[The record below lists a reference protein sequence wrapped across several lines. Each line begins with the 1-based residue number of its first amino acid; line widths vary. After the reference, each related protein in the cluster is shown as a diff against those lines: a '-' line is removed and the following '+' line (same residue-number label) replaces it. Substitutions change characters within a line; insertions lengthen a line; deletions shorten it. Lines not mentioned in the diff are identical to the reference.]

1 MTQQQQFARSP
12 LAAALTLATAALL
25 YSPATTAQTPPASA
39 ASEAVSDRVK
49 KDAAGPLYWIRL
61 NAQKSDASGTKTA
74 PRITEVR
81 TEPRAPRAAPTQATA
96 TVAAPTTPP
105 VRSTTAVAASLGYLP
120 AEASVRDA
128 AASSA
133 AAQVTPAAAEA
144 APNTAATLSPNGV
157 AGAGMVAP
165 SVPGAAEVAR
175 ATAAAASTAAATDED
190 DPDDQPLA
198 LMKAEEPEFPANM
211 MRKLRKGTVQV
222 RFEVQADGTVANAS
236 VLQTSHRSL
245 NEAAI
250 SAVSGWRFQPV
261 RSPRSAVVD
270 LGFDLDG

>member
-1 MTQQQQFARSP
+1 MTTTMTQQFARSP
-12 LAAALTLATAALL
+12 LAAALTLATTAFLYAPAA
-25 YSPATTAQTPPASA
+25 TAQTPPAPA

-61 NAQKSDASGTKTA
+61 NAQKSDAPGTKAA

-81 TEPRAPRAAPTQATA
+81 TEPRVLRAAPLPAQATA
-96 TVAAPTTPP
+96 TVAPPTTPP

-120 AEASVRDA
+120 AEASARDA
-128 AASSA
+128 AASGSDA
-133 AAQVTPAAAEA
+133 PQVNTAAAEA
-144 APNTAATLSPNGV
+144 APNTAATASPAGV
-157 AGAGMVAP
+157 AGAGTVAP
-165 SVPGAAEVAR
+165 SGPGAAEAAR
-175 ATAAAASTAAATDED
+175 AAATAAATED

-222 RFEVQADGTVANAS
+222 RFEVQADGTVANAA

-250 SAVSGWRFQPV
+250 SAVNGWRFQPV

>member
-1 MTQQQQFARSP
+1 MTQQQFARSP

-25 YSPATTAQTPPASA
+25 YSPATKAQTPPAPA

-61 NAQKSDASGTKTA
+61 NAQKSDASGTKAA

-120 AEASVRDA
+120 AEASARDA
-128 AASSA
+128 AASSSA
-133 AAQVTPAAAEA
+133 ATQVNPAAAEA
-144 APNTAATLSPNGV
+144 APNTAATASPAGV

-165 SVPGAAEVAR
+165 SGPGAAEVAR
-175 ATAAAASTAAATDED
+175 AAAAATSTAAATEEE

-222 RFEVQADGTVANAS
+222 RFEVQADGSVANAS